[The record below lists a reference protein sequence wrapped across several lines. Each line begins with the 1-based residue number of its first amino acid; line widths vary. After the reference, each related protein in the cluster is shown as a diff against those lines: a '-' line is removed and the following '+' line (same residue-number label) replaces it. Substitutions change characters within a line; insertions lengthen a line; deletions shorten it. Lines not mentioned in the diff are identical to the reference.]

1 MNDAS
6 IDVWIKALTG
16 SAGAVVAMG
25 LWVRSLIQQ
34 TRELGAIIEKKD
46 TRINEISDKAVEAL
60 TTLSIVAKTDREW
73 KDEVAKQIG
82 EIHRLVENSTP

>member
-1 MNDAS
+1 MNDGS
-6 IDVWIKALTG
+6 VDVWIKALTG

-46 TRINEISDKAVEAL
+46 ARINEISDKAVEAL
-60 TTLSIVAKTDREW
+60 TTLSIASANDVAW
-73 KDEVAKQIG
+73 KKEMVERVE
-82 EIHRLVENSTP
+82 EIRAIVEK